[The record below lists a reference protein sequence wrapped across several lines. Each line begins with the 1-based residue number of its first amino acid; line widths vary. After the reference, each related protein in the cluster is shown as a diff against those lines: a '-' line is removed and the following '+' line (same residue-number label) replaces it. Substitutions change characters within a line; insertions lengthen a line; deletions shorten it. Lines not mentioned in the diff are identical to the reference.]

1 MANTMRKLLDPG
13 ADSAHISPPYSDI
26 MLRLIARPRPPVQSV
41 AGSKAAERYG
51 GGAVVFHWTMF
62 LLVVVVGVL
71 GLLHDTWPKRTQ
83 AFWINVH
90 AMLGLLLWSMLIAR
104 LWWRRRH
111 QPPVLPSDVSELSRR
126 LSAPVH
132 WALYALLFI
141 TPIVG
146 VVTFIWHGRI
156 FDFGIFHLDFA
167 VRSNRA
173 VFRPTEDIHGYLAY
187 ALFALAGMH
196 AAAALWHHFFLR
208 DGVLGRMWPV
218 REGRPHASRV
228 E

>member
-1 MANTMRKLLDPG
+1 MTRQP
-13 ADSAHISPPYSDI
+13 S
-26 MLRLIARPRPPVQSV
+26 QSV
-41 AGSKAAERYG
+41 AGTIAAERYG

-90 AMLGLLLWSMLIAR
+90 AMLGLLLWLMLIAR

-111 QPPVLPSDVSELSRR
+111 QPPVLPSGVGELSRR

-132 WALYALLFI
+132 RSLYALMFI

-156 FDFGIFHLDFA
+156 FDFGLFHLDFG
-167 VRSNRA
+167 VPSNRA

-208 DGVLGRMWPV
+208 NGLLGRMWPV
-218 REGRPHASRV
+218 REGRPQAGRV

>member
-1 MANTMRKLLDPG
+1 
-13 ADSAHISPPYSDI
+13 
-26 MLRLIARPRPPVQSV
+26 
-41 AGSKAAERYG
+41 
-51 GGAVVFHWTMF
+51 MF
-62 LLVVVVGVL
+62 LLVVVVGILAEAHTGILDQCARDV
-71 GLLHDTWPKRTQ
+71 GPPVMVDTDCPY
-83 AFWINVH
+83 
-90 AMLGLLLWSMLIAR
+90 
-104 LWWRRRH
+104 WWRRRH
-111 QPPVLPSDVSELSRR
+111 QPPLLPSEVSGLSRR

-132 WALYALLFI
+132 WALYALMFI

-156 FDFGIFHLDFA
+156 FDFGLFRLDFG
-167 VRSNRA
+167 VPSNRA

-208 DGVLGRMWPV
+208 NGVLGRMWPM
-218 REGRPHASRV
+218 REGAGTPVGKNISA